1 LRKNKYIFFTNK
13 MKLALIACLLAVSV
27 ISSEAYWGYGYGGLW
42 GGMYGGM
49 YGGLW
54 SGYYGGLYGGYGY
67 GYWGKRHTT
76 VAPPQD
82 LKNRT
87 ECVFLTTKG
96 VLSCHGPEAMV
107 ECPANQTLLNSEQYE
122 MFTIGL
128 FADSE
133 TTLRYRIIPRRLDN
147 SGWTKG
153 EYTTGHF
160 ATLYS
165 NGSECLGLDVIETE
179 CYQRLVSTVLSKSLR
194 REKTFVDDETEPV
207 VVIGDLMIAKD
218 LPEDFVHE
226 KRMEER
232 EFEGKR
238 RFEEENR
245 KQYNFFRG
253 ERDLDMDRKSVN
265 ERDEKRWDDRET
277 GFKRFD
283 DRDVELKRQSVDERD
298 EKRWDDRETGFKRF
312 EEESRKRFEAEA
324 RKRFDERDEK
334 RWERDAEDF
343 KRYEERDSEW
353 TRKSVDERDEK
364 RWDERETG
372 FKRFDDRDVEL
383 KRKSV
388 EERDE
393 RTWAL
398 RDERDLEENQWT
410 RKSEREWEED
420 GEVKRE
426 NMWTVK
432 RAEGEYPYHPRDL
445 SERAYY

>member
-1 LRKNKYIFFTNK
+1 

-232 EFEGKR
+232 EFEEKR
-238 RFEEENR
+238 RFEEESR
-245 KQYNFFRG
+245 
-253 ERDLDMDRKSVN
+253 
-265 ERDEKRWDDRET
+265 
-277 GFKRFD
+277 KRFEEES
-283 DRDVELKRQSVDERD
+283 R
-298 EKRWDDRETGFKRF
+298 KRF

-372 FKRFDDRDVEL
+372 FKPFDDRDVEL
-383 KRKSV
+383 KRESV

-432 RAEGEYPYHPRDL
+432 RAEGEYPYHPTDL
-445 SERAYY
+445 SEREYY

>member
-1 LRKNKYIFFTNK
+1 V
-13 MKLALIACLLAVSV
+13 LLHL
-27 ISSEAYWGYGYGGLW
+27 GYGYGGLW

-179 CYQRLVSTVLSKSLR
+179 CYQRLVRNYCCL
-194 REKTFVDDETEPV
+194 
-207 VVIGDLMIAKD
+207 
-218 LPEDFVHE
+218 
-226 KRMEER
+226 
-232 EFEGKR
+232 
-238 RFEEENR
+238 
-245 KQYNFFRG
+245 FF
-253 ERDLDMDRKSVN
+253 
-265 ERDEKRWDDRET
+265 
-277 GFKRFD
+277 FF
-283 DRDVELKRQSVDERD
+283 
-298 EKRWDDRETGFKRF
+298 
-312 EEESRKRFEAEA
+312 A
-324 RKRFDERDEK
+324 
-334 RWERDAEDF
+334 
-343 KRYEERDSEW
+343 
-353 TRKSVDERDEK
+353 
-364 RWDERETG
+364 
-372 FKRFDDRDVEL
+372 
-383 KRKSV
+383 
-388 EERDE
+388 
-393 RTWAL
+393 
-398 RDERDLEENQWT
+398 
-410 RKSEREWEED
+410 
-420 GEVKRE
+420 
-426 NMWTVK
+426 
-432 RAEGEYPYHPRDL
+432 
-445 SERAYY
+445 